1 MCFPCR
7 TGGLLLVVMS
17 VGGLSAEALAD
28 PLIARSAKA
37 SKETQAGLAAPPTAA
52 GAGAVSTTG
61 APGSSPRPSGGESAV
76 AAKSEVVTVTATGLS
91 HASASTK
98 TRTPIIESPQSISIV
113 NREEIELRASPTIAD
128 ALAYTAGVQ
137 SEPSGIDSRVDE
149 VSVRGFGAGGFS
161 SNNNFVDGLRLP
173 SGGQWTRTSFD
184 PFALQQIEVLK
195 GPSGALYGQTAPG
208 GVVNLVTKRPTEK
221 SEGEFFLQSAGFT
234 GMDNWQGQ
242 ASGDVS
248 GKLNHQGTV
257 LGRVV
262 ALARYGGTQVDDV
275 MLGRYYVSPSL
286 TWKIT
291 PHTTWTLLAQYQR
304 DQGGSTFQ
312 FMPATGTLYSSKGRH
327 IANNANIGEPDW
339 DTFDRNQALAGSFL
353 EHKFSKYLT
362 VRNNTRYTYID
373 TLYRATVLSGD
384 TLKAC
389 PPSITGCVAGETVN
403 RRAVEGRGRSQG
415 VATDTQ
421 LEGHVTTGPVR
432 HLLLAGTDYFYTNW
446 EHSRDLVNSSLVL
459 PMLNIFD
466 PVKRGSAGYANALA
480 PQIYTSTLS
489 QQNGIYFQDQL
500 KFNRLR
506 VTIGGRQDW
515 ARDETLNILTQKR
528 YNTRSDAFTWRAGG
542 VYLFDNG
549 LAPYFSYA
557 QSFQPQVSDPSTALN
572 GVPFKPTK
580 GDQYEAGLRYQ
591 YGKSIYVTFG
601 GYQIT
606 QTNMTTPDPNGT
618 LCGNATCLV
627 QTGKGR
633 VRGLELEGRAT
644 LPWDMAVIFTGTRS
658 DARIRQS
665 NTPSQIGNYLPQAPK
680 WMASL
685 FVDQRFRHGFF
696 AGLGVGGGV
705 RYTGHSY
712 GDTNNTL
719 SIPGYT
725 VFDSFLR
732 YDFGVAHPQ
741 YDHLSFSV
749 NLRNI
754 ANKRFVSTCTGIS
767 ACYYG
772 QGRSL
777 TARLEYRW

>member
-1 MCFPCR
+1 M
-7 TGGLLLVVMS
+7 
-17 VGGLSAEALAD
+17 
-28 PLIARSAKA
+28 
-37 SKETQAGLAAPPTAA
+37 
-52 GAGAVSTTG
+52 
-61 APGSSPRPSGGESAV
+61 
-76 AAKSEVVTVTATGLS
+76 VTATGLS
-91 HASASTK
+91 SASSSTK
-98 TRTPIIESPQSISIV
+98 TRTPIIESIQTISIV
-113 NREEIELRASPTIAD
+113 NRDEIELRASPTIAD
-128 ALAYTAGVQ
+128 ALSYTAGVQ
-137 SEPSGIDSRVDE
+137 AEPSGIDSRVDE

-208 GVVNLVTKRPTEK
+208 GVVNLVTKRPTAK
-221 SEGEFFLQSAGFT
+221 SEGEFFLQGT
-234 GMDNWQGQ
+234 GYTDLANWQGQ

-248 GKLNHQGTV
+248 GALNKSGSL

-262 ALARYGGTQVDDV
+262 ALAKYGSTQVNDV
-275 MLGRYYVSPSL
+275 TLGRYYFSPSM
-286 TWKIT
+286 TWQYA
-291 PHTTWTLLAQYQR
+291 PRSTWTLLAQYQR

-312 FMPATGTLYSSKGRH
+312 FLPATGTLYASKGRH
-327 IANNANIGEPDW
+327 IPNDANIGEPDW
-339 DTFDRNQALAGSFL
+339 DTFDRNQASIGSFL
-353 EHKFSKYLT
+353 EHRFSRFLT
-362 VRNNTRYTYID
+362 LRNNTRYTYLD

-384 TLKAC
+384 TLARC
-389 PPSITGCVAGETVN
+389 APAIAGCLAGETVA

-421 LEGHVTTGPVR
+421 LEGHVRTGPVR
-432 HLLLAGTDYFYTNW
+432 HLLLAGTDYFYTDWN
-446 EHSRDLVNSSLVL
+446 HSRDLVNASLVL
-459 PMLNIFD
+459 PILNIFD
-466 PVKRGSAGYANALA
+466 PVSRGARGYAAGLA
-480 PQIYTSTLS
+480 PQVYTATVS

-500 KFNRLR
+500 KFERLR

-515 ARDETLNILTQKR
+515 ARDDTLNVLTHKR
-528 YNTRSDAFTWRAGG
+528 YLTRSSAFTWRAGG

-557 QSFQPQVSDPSTALN
+557 QSFQPQVSDPSTSLT
-572 GVPFKPTK
+572 GEPFKPTT

-591 YGKSIYVTFG
+591 YGKSIYITFG

-606 QTNMTTPDPNGT
+606 QKNMTTPDPGQAMCGT
-618 LCGNATCLV
+618 ATCLV

-658 DARIRQS
+658 DARVTES
-665 NTPSQIGNYLPQAPK
+665 NTPGQVGNYLPQAPK

-685 FVDQRFRHGFF
+685 FVDQRIRHGVFKGM
-696 AGLGVGGGV
+696 GLGGGV

-712 GDTNNTL
+712 GDTANRL

-725 VFDSFLR
+725 LFDMFLR
-732 YDFGVAHPQ
+732 YDVADAHPA
-741 YDHLSFSV
+741 YKGLSFSL
-749 NLRNI
+749 NMRNI
-754 ANKRFVSTCTGIS
+754 ANKRFVATCTAVS